1 MLVNN
6 IQSYCCISNV
16 LIWNTFAS
24 SSEAKSEGKAKK
36 VVAHNS
42 FIRGMV
48 EKSPRG
54 VD

>member
-6 IQSYCCISNV
+6 IQSYCWISNV

-42 FIRGMV
+42 FIRGG